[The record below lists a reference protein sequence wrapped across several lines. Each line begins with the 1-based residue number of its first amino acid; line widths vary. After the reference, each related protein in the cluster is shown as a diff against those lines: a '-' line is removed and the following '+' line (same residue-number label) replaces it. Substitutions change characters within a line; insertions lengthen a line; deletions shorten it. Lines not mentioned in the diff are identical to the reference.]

1 MIKNQFNLSDNYKY
15 VNSKVRARSKRRR
28 LWKAGAIGTW
38 LLLMAFAAGC
48 ASGAAG
54 STSGAD
60 ASPATPAKADGAA
73 GTGKVIRI
81 GYQKGNTLN
90 ILKVKGNLDER
101 LKSEGYEVEW
111 KVFAGGNFLL
121 EAMSS
126 GSVDFGHAADGSGVF
141 GQAGNKPFV
150 YVANDLPNPE
160 GIGIVVHS
168 DSAIES
174 IAELKGKKIAV
185 AKGGNHHYLA
195 VLALEKAGLKLDDV
209 QFVYV
214 KDASEGRALFE
225 TKQVDALGSWDPFFA
240 AVENDLKPLTLTDGQ
255 GYSPN
260 RTFYYANE
268 QFAKDH
274 HDLVRLILEEIQEA
288 DEWANEHKPEV
299 VKLLSDT
306 LGIDTD
312 AIERAVGRRQ
322 YGVELLSPEIIAP
335 QQQLADTYHRIGL
348 IPNQIQVAERM
359 PVDAPWAKDGPIQ
372 NK

>member
-1 MIKNQFNLSDNYKY
+1 MAKNQLDLSDNYKY
-15 VNSKVRARSKRRR
+15 RSVNVRTRSKRKR

-38 LLLMAFAAGC
+38 LLLMALAAGC

-54 STSGAD
+54 SAGGTD
-60 ASPATPAKADGAA
+60 ASPATPAKAGGAG

-90 ILKVKGNLDER
+90 ILKVKGNLDAR
-101 LKSEGYEVEW
+101 LKAEGYEVEW
-111 KVFAGGNFLL
+111 KVFAGGNFVL

-160 GIGIVVHS
+160 GMGIMVHA
-168 DSAIES
+168 DSGIHS

-185 AKGGNHHYLA
+185 SKGGNHHYLA

-225 TKQVDALGSWDPFFA
+225 TKQIDALGSWDPFFA
-240 AVENDLKPLTLTDGQ
+240 SAENDLKPLTLTDGQ

-268 QFAKDH
+268 QFAKAH
-274 HDLVRLILEEIQEA
+274 PELIRLILEEIQEA
-288 DEWANEHKPEV
+288 DEWANDHKPEI
-299 VKLLSDT
+299 VKLLSVA
-306 LGIDTD
+306 LGIDAD
-312 AIERAVGRRQ
+312 AIERAVGRRK

-348 IPNQIQVAERM
+348 IPNPIQVAERM
-359 PVDAPWAKDGPIQ
+359 PVDAPWAADSATR